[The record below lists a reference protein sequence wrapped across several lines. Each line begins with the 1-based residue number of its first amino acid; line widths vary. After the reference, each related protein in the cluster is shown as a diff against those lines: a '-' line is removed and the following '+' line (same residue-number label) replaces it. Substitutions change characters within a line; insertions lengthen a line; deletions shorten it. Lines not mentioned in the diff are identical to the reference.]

1 MATPCDKNRRMTTGD
16 PYTRAAMYGPEVLTD
31 AELLAVILRTGYGD
45 LDAVALCEGLL
56 ASQDGSLG
64 RLLSLDYEE
73 LVEFAGIGRV
83 KAVEL
88 LTLMEISKR
97 ITRENRVSQLSLNHP
112 SSIAAYYME
121 HLRHQQNEQFLL
133 CLFDSKFHLMEEV
146 VLSRGTVQNTS
157 ISPREIFSYALR
169 HHAVYIVILHNHP
182 SGICEPSE
190 ADYALTKQ
198 VAASGELLNIP
209 LADHI
214 IIGDQTYFSFKEEGL
229 AIR

>member
-1 MATPCDKNRRMTTGD
+1 MTTGD

-56 ASQDGSLG
+56 TSQDGSLG

-121 HLRHQQNEQFLL
+121 HLRHQQNE
-133 CLFDSKFHLMEEV
+133 
-146 VLSRGTVQNTS
+146 
-157 ISPREIFSYALR
+157 
-169 HHAVYIVILHNHP
+169 
-182 SGICEPSE
+182 
-190 ADYALTKQ
+190 
-198 VAASGELLNIP
+198 
-209 LADHI
+209 
-214 IIGDQTYFSFKEEGL
+214 
-229 AIR
+229 